1 MWRLQLR
8 SRRLLLSRSLAKDG
22 AEAQFS
28 LLVQKRKEKKQRRI
42 VYRTLHPR
50 LIAASSLH
58 VVVLSLLSH
67 RVAVASEGEST

>member
-28 LLVQKRKEKKQRRI
+28 LLLQKRKEKKQRRN

-50 LIAASSLH
+50 LIAACCRA
-58 VVVLSLLSH
+58 VFMSH
-67 RVAVASEGEST
+67 RVAVASEGESTSR